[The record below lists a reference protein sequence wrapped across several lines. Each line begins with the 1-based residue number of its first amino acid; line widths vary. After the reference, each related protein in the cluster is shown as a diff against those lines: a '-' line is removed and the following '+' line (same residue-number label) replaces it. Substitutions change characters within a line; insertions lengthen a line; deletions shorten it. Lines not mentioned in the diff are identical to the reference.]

1 MIRRKTT
8 VLLALGCATAVV
20 ASSAPV
26 GGFSG
31 AGSAGS
37 VGRQQLAGAQTLAAS
52 CPSSG
57 GVKVAEAAA
66 PAGAVKVYGHGWG
79 HGMGMSQYGAQ
90 GAARLGCSYQT
101 ILDTYY
107 HDASVVKRT
116 LRAKVLLKLAGT
128 AAKSKLDAQSG
139 PVRWTGA
146 SGTAVQPQGSTWS
159 VLRKTVSGRAGLA
172 LVDSDG
178 TRKLFVPNGATLGA
192 KHSGTVV
199 KVHPTAGAS
208 GLVIRWGSTRFIG
221 SSSGVAVTEII
232 ATSHG
237 YTAVQRY
244 LMGLGEVPVSWPLE
258 ALKAQVVAAR
268 TYLTSK
274 FNSATNTYS
283 VTTTTSDQVYAGYT
297 QEQKDAALGGHWH
310 TAVVDTLGQVIVDA
324 NGKII
329 EAMYSSSAG
338 GYTENRQYVYGNYG
352 ISYLKAIDD
361 SRWDNASDN
370 PYRRWSKGFSKASL
384 AKAFGFSSVSSWTV
398 AERGTAARLNGVR
411 ITGKRAGRTVTVA
424 FTGTQARSR
433 LGLRSPGFT
442 FGPVPKSAPA
452 TPTKPVAPAPTPPPT
467 PAVTPTPVAT
477 PTPTVT
483 PSPVPTP

>member
-1 MIRRKTT
+1 MSRRKTT
-8 VLLALGCATAVV
+8 VLLALSCATAVV
-20 ASSAPV
+20 AGSAPI

-31 AGSAGS
+31 SSSAGL
-37 VGRQQLAGAQTLAAS
+37 VWAGQHQLAGAQTVAAS
-52 CPSSG
+52 CPSAG

-66 PAGAVKVYGHGWG
+66 PTGVVKVYGHGWG

-90 GAARLGCSYQT
+90 GAARLGCDYRT

-107 HDASVVKRT
+107 HDASVARRT
-116 LRAKVLLKLAGT
+116 LTAKVVLKLAGT
-128 AAKSKLDAQSG
+128 AAKSTLDAQSG
-139 PVRWTGA
+139 SVKWTGA
-146 SGTAVQPQGSTWS
+146 AGSAVQPQGSTWS

-172 LVDSDG
+172 LVDEDG
-178 TRKLFVPNGATLGA
+178 SRKLFVPNGATLGA

-199 KVHPTAGAS
+199 KVHPAGSPS

-221 SSSGVAVTEII
+221 SSSGIAVTEII

-244 LMGLGEVPVSWPLE
+244 LMGLAEVPVTWPLE

-274 FNSATNTYS
+274 YSSTTNVYA

-297 QEQKDAALGGHWH
+297 QEKKDAALGGRWH
-310 TAVVDTLGQVIVDA
+310 TAVVDTLGQVIVDP
-324 NGKII
+324 NGRII

-338 GYTENRQYVYGNYG
+338 GYTENRQYVYGRYG
-352 ISYLKAIDD
+352 ISYLKAVDD

-370 PYRRWSKGFSKASL
+370 PYRRWSKGFSKAGL
-384 AKAFGFSSVSSWTV
+384 AKAFGFTSVTSWTV
-398 AERGTAARLNGVR
+398 ARRGTAARLNGVR
-411 ITGKRAGRTVTVA
+411 ITGKRAGKTVTVA

-433 LGLRSPGFT
+433 LRLKSPGFT
-442 FGPVPKSAPA
+442 FGPVPTKPA
-452 TPTKPVAPAPTPPPT
+452 TPVAPKPSPT
-467 PAVTPTPVAT
+467 VTPTPVGM
-477 PTPTVT
+477 PTPIPTPSTT
-483 PSPVPTP
+483 PSP